1 MQRMQRSFIKKVKER
16 KERSILFIKN
26 TKERENVAFFWK
38 ERLPNPSGSPCVFNQ
53 IEPNWHLPYSTMPVP
68 LLRDATG
75 RLGQLFQY
83 MHEGNAESPKQGN
96 KRFNSQGRLNTLP
109 IWVHNLSML
118 QPLSLSFN
126 TVL

>member
-1 MQRMQRSFIKKVKER
+1 
-16 KERSILFIKN
+16 
-26 TKERENVAFFWK
+26 
-38 ERLPNPSGSPCVFNQ
+38 
-53 IEPNWHLPYSTMPVP
+53 MPVP

-118 QPLSLSFN
+118 QPLSLFLLILFFKILLFIKVTSQSEAFAYKN
-126 TVL
+126 LHLTLVNVHNKELSLSLNYEYVDLYISKYSKTMHNVIIFRT